1 MISIK
6 TSGPRQPR
14 GASPTRRVKPWA
26 RRSVGR
32 LLAGSALTLSSLVSG
47 CATLPG
53 TVAEKIDEHRTEY
66 VLVRNGPQ
74 VVVFENGLGAKLG
87 NWDKVFPEIS
97 KNTTAFAYNRPGY
110 GASEPAATP
119 RDGEHIVEEL
129 RALLR
134 SKGLQ
139 PPYVLVGHSAGGLYM
154 QWFARRHPEEVAG
167 LVLVDSTHPQHLQ
180 GKGSPEHW
188 PGWVRAGFGMLTA
201 ASAQEELKLLNA
213 TGESVLALPTFSGKP
228 VMVLSALKPMAER
241 SETADYINEKR
252 RDVVNLYPGAKQLWI
267 NSGHNIQR
275 ERPEA
280 VIEAIRGMVEAAGK
294 QVSWR

>member
-6 TSGPRQPR
+6 TSSPR
-14 GASPTRRVKPWA
+14 GPQRACSAHPA
-26 RRSVGR
+26 RRSPWPAAR
-32 LLAGSALTLSSLVSG
+32 HLLAGAALALSSLVSG

-53 TVAEKIDEHRTEY
+53 TVAEKVEEHRTEY

-87 NWDKVFPEIS
+87 NWDKVFTEIS

-110 GASEPAATP
+110 GASAPAATP

-129 RALLR
+129 RTLLQ
-134 SKGLQ
+134 SKGLR

-180 GKGSPEHW
+180 GKGGPEHW
-188 PGWVRAGFGMLTA
+188 PGWVRAGFGILTTV
-201 ASAQEELKLLNA
+201 SAQEELKLLNG
-213 TGESVLALPTFSGKP
+213 TGASVLALPTFTGKP

-275 ERPEA
+275 EQPEA
-280 VIEAIRGMVEAAGK
+280 VVRAIHDIITAIQKSNMRN
-294 QVSWR
+294 

>member
-6 TSGPRQPR
+6 TPGLQRAR
-14 GASPTRRVKPWA
+14 GTSPSRKVKPWSW
-26 RRSVGR
+26 RSAGQLVTGAG
-32 LLAGSALTLSSLVSG
+32 LLFTSVLSG

-53 TVAEKIDEHRTEY
+53 TVAEKVDEHRTEY

-87 NWDKVFPEIS
+87 NWDKVFTEIS

-110 GASEPAATP
+110 GASDPAATP

-129 RALLR
+129 RGLLK

-188 PGWVRAGFGMLTA
+188 PGWVRAGFGILTA
-201 ASAQEELKLLNA
+201 PSAQEELKLLNA
-213 TGESVLALPTFSGKP
+213 TGESVLALPTFTGKP

-241 SETADYINEKR
+241 SETADYVNEKR

-275 ERPEA
+275 KQPEA
-280 VIEAIRGMVEAAGK
+280 VIEAIRGVLGAVGR
-294 QVSWR
+294 QVSLH

>member
-1 MISIK
+1 MMSIK
-6 TSGPRQPR
+6 TSGPRPPQGTGP
-14 GASPTRRVKPWA
+14 A
-26 RRSVGR
+26 RRAMRWPRRSAGH
-32 LLAGSALTLSSLVSG
+32 LLACATLALSSLVSG
-47 CATLPG
+47 CATLAG
-53 TVAEKIDEHRTEY
+53 TVTEKVEERHTEY

-74 VVVFENGLGAKLG
+74 VVIFENGLGAKLG
-87 NWDKVFPEIS
+87 SWDKVFPEIS

-110 GASEPAATP
+110 GASDPAATP

-129 RALLR
+129 RTLLK

-154 QWFARRHPEEVAG
+154 QWFARRHPEEVSG

-188 PGWVRAGFGMLTA
+188 PGWVRAGFGILTT

-213 TGESVLALPTFSGKP
+213 TGESVLALPTFTGKP

-280 VIEAIRGMVEAAGK
+280 VIEAIRGVMGAAGK

>member
-6 TSGPRQPR
+6 TSSPQRPRR
-14 GASPTRRVKPWA
+14 AY
-26 RRSVGR
+26 SVCPSLWRTAGH
-32 LLAGSALTLSSLVSG
+32 LLAGATLALSSLVSG

-53 TVAEKIDEHRTEY
+53 TVAEKAQERHAEY

-87 NWDKVFPEIS
+87 SWDKVFPEIS

-110 GASEPAATP
+110 GASDPAATP
-119 RDGEHIVEEL
+119 RDGEHIAEEL
-129 RALLR
+129 RALLK

-188 PGWVRAGFGMLTA
+188 PGWVRAGFGILTA

-213 TGESVLALPTFSGKP
+213 TGESVLALPTLTGKP

-241 SETADYINEKR
+241 SETADYVNEKR

-275 ERPEA
+275 EQPEA
-280 VIEAIRGMVEAAGK
+280 VIDAIRGVLGAAGK
-294 QVSWR
+294 EVSWR

>member
-1 MISIK
+1 MIPIK
-6 TSGPRQPR
+6 TPGQRQTR
-14 GASPTRRVKPWA
+14 GAIPSSAVKLWSWRFA
-26 RRSVGR
+26 GHFFTGAA
-32 LLAGSALTLSSLVSG
+32 LLFTSLVSG

-53 TVAEKIDEHRTEY
+53 RVAEKVDEHRTEY

-87 NWDKVFPEIS
+87 NWDKVFSEIS

-110 GASEPAATP
+110 GASDPAATP
-119 RDGEHIVEEL
+119 RDGEHIVDEL
-129 RALLR
+129 RALLKN
-134 SKGLQ
+134 KGLQ

-188 PGWVRAGFGMLTA
+188 PGWVRAGFGILTT

-228 VMVLSALKPMAER
+228 VMVLSALKPLSEH
-241 SETADYINEKR
+241 SETADYVNEKR
-252 RDVVNLYPGAKQLWI
+252 RDVVNLYPGAKQLWV

-280 VIEAIRGMVEAAGK
+280 VIDAIRVVLGAAGK
-294 QVSWR
+294 QVSQR